1 MQCERRAIRTTVNI
15 VFWILAIG
23 TSAAVSLLAVFHALL
38 MKRDPRSSLG
48 WITVSI
54 TLPLLGPLLYWI
66 MGINRIS
73 RKARKWQQSGRR
85 LAGRDVFQV
94 FPQENPA
101 PPLPA
106 DISHLRELRCLSDL
120 VVSSPLIAGNRLIPL
135 DNGDQAYPTMIEA
148 LDGARSSI
156 HLSTYI
162 FDSDNTGRRFIDAL
176 RRAAARGVEVRVL
189 VDGLGEKYSFPT
201 ARKYF
206 KGSSVEIKRFLPM
219 RQGGY
224 LNLRNHRKILV
235 IDGITGFTGG
245 MNIGGRHMVATAE
258 TRFPVADLH
267 FTVEG
272 SVVADLQRVFLEDW
286 FFATGRLLD
295 DERFF
300 PPLQDR
306 GTSLVRVIAD
316 GPDKELRKLHWIIMG
331 ALSCA
336 GKRVRI
342 MTPYF
347 IPDRALI
354 SALATTAMRGI
365 EVILILP
372 AVSNLPLV
380 HWATRSYLWEL
391 LQCGIRIYYQPPP
404 FCHTKLFIVDG
415 LWSLVGS
422 ANLDPRSLRL
432 NFELN
437 LEIFD
442 RELAGLLEQQFIQTL
457 ACSKEISLCEM
468 DSRPL
473 MEKIR
478 DGAAKLFSPYL

>member
-1 MQCERRAIRTTVNI
+1 
-15 VFWILAIG
+15 
-23 TSAAVSLLAVFHALL
+23 
-38 MKRDPRSSLG
+38 MKRDPRSALG

-54 TLPLLGPLLYWI
+54 TLPIIGPLLYWI

-73 RKARKWQQSGRR
+73 RRARKWQQSGRR

-94 FPQENPA
+94 FPEETLAPA
-101 PPLPA
+101 LLA
-106 DISHLRELRCLSDL
+106 DTSHLRELRSLADQ
-120 VVSSPLIAGNRLIPL
+120 VVSSPLIAGNSLTPL
-135 DNGDQAYPTMIEA
+135 HNGDQAYPAMLEA
-148 LDGARSSI
+148 IAGARSSV

-162 FDSDNTGRRFIDAL
+162 FDGDTAGRRFLDTL
-176 RRAAARGVEVRVL
+176 RTVADRGVEVRIL

-201 ARKYF
+201 ARKLLQ
-206 KGSSVEIKRFLPM
+206 GSSVAVSRFLPM

-235 IDGITGFTGG
+235 VDGATAFTGG
-245 MNIGGRHMVATAE
+245 MNIGGRHMIAKAE

-267 FTVEG
+267 FKVDG
-272 SVVADLQRVFLEDW
+272 PVVADLQRVFLEDW
-286 FFATGRLLD
+286 YFATGDLLD

-300 PPLQDR
+300 PPPR
-306 GTSLVRVIAD
+306 ETGTSLVRVIAD
-316 GPDKELRKLHWIIMG
+316 GPDKEFRKLHWIIMG

-336 GKRVRI
+336 ESRIRI

-354 SALATTAMRGI
+354 SAMATAAMRGI
-365 EVILILP
+365 DVSLVLP
-372 AVSNLPLV
+372 VVNNLPLV

-391 LQCGIRIYYQPPP
+391 LQCGIRIFYQPAP
-404 FCHTKLFIVDG
+404 FVHTKLFLVDG
-415 LWSLVGS
+415 LWSMIGS

-437 LEIFD
+437 MEIYDRDLTGVLE
-442 RELAGLLEQQFIQTL
+442 REFMETL
-457 ACSKEISLCEM
+457 ACSQEVTLDEM

-473 MEKIR
+473 WEKIR